1 MAWGER
7 AKRKLLY
14 TRANRRIIH
23 WSSHLVPPGFD
34 GVDLY
39 HISRFFF
46 RALQRGDIAMRAS
59 AIAFRLFMAL
69 FPALIVL
76 LTLIPFIPIPDF
88 QQQLLD
94 TFHDM
99 LPAEVYKFIEGMLH
113 DLVVKKHSALLSVS
127 TLIGIFF
134 ASNSMDAILQGFR
147 GSYHVTEWHTA
158 IKQRLLSLGLMFVLT
173 LLCIVATA
181 LMTLSSWVLRELAA
195 SGYELSTLER
205 TLFLAGKWAVAVL
218 ITFMGIS
225 LLYYAGDPR
234 PGRFKL
240 ITPGTVLALLLVLV
254 LSQALAFFFDRIT
267 DYNALYGS
275 IGAILAVQLWL
286 YLNMLVILIGYEL
299 NASIARA
306 RHHGRRSLHVKGA
319 AQQG

>member
-7 AKRKLLY
+7 TKRRLLY
-14 TRANRRIIH
+14 ARANRRLIA
-23 WSSHLVPPGFD
+23 WSSAMVPPGFD
-34 GVDLY
+34 GSNLY
-39 HISRFFF
+39 QISRFFL
-46 RALQRGDIAMRAS
+46 RALQRGDIVTRAS

-69 FPALIVL
+69 FPALLVL
-76 LTLIPFIPIPDF
+76 LTLIPFIPVPDF
-88 QQQLLD
+88 QERLLD

-99 LPAEVYKFIEGMLH
+99 LPTEVYRFIEGMLQ

-134 ASNSMDAILQGFR
+134 ASNSIDAILEGFR

-158 IKQRLLSLGLMFVLT
+158 IKQRLLSLALMLVLT
-173 LLCIVATA
+173 LLCIMATA
-181 LMTLSSWVLRELAA
+181 LMTLSSWALSELRVAGHELTTFERLLFFAA
-195 SGYELSTLER
+195 KWTVTTL
-205 TLFLAGKWAVAVL
+205 L
-218 ITFMGIS
+218 TFTGIS

-234 PGRFKL
+234 PERFRL
-240 ITPGTVLALLLVLV
+240 LTPGAVLALLLVLA
-254 LSQALAFFFDRIT
+254 LSQALAFFFNTIT
-267 DYNALYGS
+267 NYNALYGS

-306 RHHGRRSLHVKGA
+306 RRHGRSPTLPTRGPRR
-319 AQQG
+319 G